1 MYEVSP
7 ELREIF
13 RTDNTVKISFDKIAK
28 LVDEKTME
36 VLNLQL
42 KLEAAEAQLVRVRP
56 KKKRKVKLDPNVKF
70 ATIVDIIK
78 AKFEAGELVETSDA
92 LTDVVLQGHLQ
103 DFSEYMD

>member
-1 MYEVSP
+1 
-7 ELREIF
+7 
-13 RTDNTVKISFDKIAK
+13 
-28 LVDEKTME
+28 ME
-36 VLNLQL
+36 VFNLQL
-42 KLEAAEAQLVRVRP
+42 KLEAAEAQLERLRP